1 MGLPLQSTM
10 SCFNSCTIMSHIHQ
24 RPSIAKLGDLTR
36 KHQPWRARLDI
47 YNTKT
52 GRRAMRGVTRRTE
65 HNKNRRRMNTRA
77 DATED
82 EAAINRGVQDSRI
95 PVTVLTGFLGSGK
108 TTLLNHI
115 LTADHG
121 HRIAVIENEF
131 GEIDIDS
138 DLVSVK
144 EELDP
149 QGEQILMLNNGCIC
163 CTVRSDL
170 VKMLSELVR
179 LSLVKIYVLNDC
191 MWTKTKS
198 G

>member
-1 MGLPLQSTM
+1 MRAGSAFSCCCGNAYACVKMRACRSCPGNALYGTLRVGQHVSLQS
-10 SCFNSCTIMSHIHQ
+10 
-24 RPSIAKLGDLTR
+24 
-36 KHQPWRARLDI
+36 
-47 YNTKT
+47 
-52 GRRAMRGVTRRTE
+52 
-65 HNKNRRRMNTRA
+65 RRRRGNRLELRRRVVSTRA

-82 EAAINRGVQDSRI
+82 AVAINREMMDSRI

-138 DLVSVK
+138 DLVTIR
-144 EELDP
+144 EDLDP
-149 QGEQILMLNNGCIC
+149 NGEQIMMLNNGCIC

-170 VKMLSELVR
+170 VKMLTELVR
-179 LSLVKIYVLNDC
+179 
-191 MWTKTKS
+191 
-198 G
+198 